1 MKVNG
6 RDVIR
11 AIITLVLLGEVV
23 SVILNY
29 RHWRLSPGYPGATV
43 DGIVL
48 VSVLLIPIMWV
59 KSLRRNTVLNAVVF
73 LSMFTLVAIAEW
85 QTFGNRPISYVF
97 GFLWLV
103 IAVSYIFDIR
113 QRSRKERARTLSEAM
128 PEERTPEIG
137 ESE

>member
-1 MKVNG
+1 
-6 RDVIR
+6 
-11 AIITLVLLGEVV
+11 
-23 SVILNY
+23 
-29 RHWRLSPGYPGATV
+29 
-43 DGIVL
+43 
-48 VSVLLIPIMWV
+48 
-59 KSLRRNTVLNAVVF
+59 
-73 LSMFTLVAIAEW
+73 MFTLVAIAEW